1 MPLAGDII
9 EVGRIPGWLIGET
22 IEVADSST
30 FTTTETVLISLTVP
44 VVSGRT
50 YSVDGKLRIQ
60 STSGSINE
68 GCQVR
73 LREDNSAGNELDRI
87 LITVATVAGTAGYG
101 GDLLGTFSAPST
113 GNKTFVVT
121 GVRISAA
128 AGTQRMEGSPASPNF
143 LRVRYESG

>member
-9 EVGRIPGWLIGET
+9 EVGRIPGWLIDDT
-22 IEVADSST
+22 IEVADSAT
-30 FTTTETVLISLTVP
+30 FTTTETVLITLTVP

-60 STSGSINE
+60 STVGGIAE

-73 LREDNSAGNELDRI
+73 IREDNVTGNELDR
-87 LITVATVAGTAGYG
+87 LIINVATTATTVGYG
-101 GDLLGTFSAPST
+101 GMLLSRYTAVAT

-121 GVRISAA
+121 GVRITGAT
-128 AGTQRMEGSPASPNF
+128 GTFRMEGSAASPNI
-143 LRVRYESG
+143 LAVRYETG